1 MNPLGVHMKIRDF
14 PVVDYWTSRLN
25 EIIDILHIEYLPHDE
40 GHKKARDFFLHHDEY
55 THFVFLPDDVVITP
69 SHLQLLLEDA
79 KLFDEN
85 TVICGYCNV
94 GFRNSLSNVSQKD
107 MRNLSPMFYEQ
118 YEYLDV
124 LDIIQGKHG
133 FPFFDVVFQGNALTL
148 IPRKVVEKL
157 SFKPYKYLMDGLFG
171 KSILRG
177 IMHDLQ
183 MSNELKSLGIRVVCD
198 ARLLVMHF
206 GATAHLANVKDKKP
220 KIFLKKKNGEVV
232 NVFEASFTW

>member
-14 PVVDYWTSRLN
+14 PVIDYWTSLLN
-25 EIIDILHIEYLPHDE
+25 NMIDILHIEYMPHDE
-40 GHKKARDFFLHHDEY
+40 GHKRARDFFLQHNEY

-69 SHLQLLLEDA
+69 SHLALLLEDA

-85 TVICGYCNV
+85 TVVCGYCNV
-94 GFRNSLSNVSQKD
+94 GFKNSLSNVNQKD

-118 YEYLDV
+118 YEFLDI
-124 LDIIQGKHG
+124 LDIIQGKYG
-133 FPFFDVVFQGNALTL
+133 FPFFDVFFQGNALSL
-148 IPRKVVEKL
+148 IPRKVVERL
-157 SFKPYKYLMDGLFG
+157 SLKPYKYLMDSLFG

-198 ARLLVMHF
+198 ARLIIMHF
-206 GATAHLANVKDKKP
+206 GATVHLVNIKNKRP
-220 KIFLKKKNGEVV
+220 RIYLKRRSGEVIKI
-232 NVFEASFTW
+232 FEASFTW